1 VADLQSRNQRPAAV
15 SPSAYGCITIPFLL
29 IALVPLAWGARAN
42 WKNGQLARD
51 GVTVPGRVIELRH
64 VPNNPSM
71 SSGGTSGSKSGA
83 GGDSPVVTFTTRE
96 GEERTAIGSVNRR
109 PAPWTVGQTV
119 DIVYDATNPSRAD
132 LRSEV
137 DGWPLWFV
145 IWCVVAAV
153 PAAIASLPIVLRIRQ
168 RMQTTPL

>member
-1 VADLQSRNQRPAAV
+1 VTEPLSRDQSPTPV

-42 WKNGQLARD
+42 WMNGQLARN
-51 GVTVPGRVIELRH
+51 GVTVPGRVIELRY

-71 SSGGTSGSKSGA
+71 SRGGTSGGKAGA

-96 GEERTAIGSVNRR
+96 GEARTATGSVNRR
-109 PAPWTVGQTV
+109 PAPWAVGQTV
-119 DIVYDATNPSRAD
+119 DIVYDATNPERAD

-137 DGWPLWFV
+137 DGWLLWFA
-145 IWCVVAAV
+145 IWCAVAAL
-153 PAAIASLPIVLRIRQ
+153 PAAIALLPIVLRLRQ
-168 RMQTTPL
+168 RTPPTL